1 MSPFTLQKHTSGR
14 FLCLGSFGYG
24 FTALLRLSLQRAECD
39 SKQKVAA
46 EKRVQRGTTLSDQ
59 ATTDEQ
65 RRAVL
70 LLSQRKKRKQ
80 SSREEDIN
88 PCISWP
94 DSPLPQSHLHWY
106 KLQRK
111 SHLDWKCKSTAPITE
126 QPAHASLRFLFFK
139 NGNPSA
145 LLQKKTKMY

>member
-1 MSPFTLQKHTSGR
+1 MRPFSLQKHTSVR

-65 RRAVL
+65 RRAAL
-70 LLSQRKKRKQ
+70 LLSQGIVNEAPWNTRGRREKLLLTRPVLTANPQHKGLKKF
-80 SSREEDIN
+80 D
-88 PCISWP
+88 SW
-94 DSPLPQSHLHWY
+94 DS
-106 KLQRK
+106 
-111 SHLDWKCKSTAPITE
+111 TVA
-126 QPAHASLRFLFFK
+126 A
-139 NGNPSA
+139 A
-145 LLQKKTKMY
+145 LGIAIRL

>member
-1 MSPFTLQKHTSGR
+1 MRISPINCVITQSPKSQNNSLMRPFSLQKHTSGR

-65 RRAVL
+65 RRAAL
-70 LLSQRKKRKQ
+70 LLSQRNKRKTPLDA
-80 SSREEDIN
+80 SSVN
-88 PCISWP
+88 CNA
-94 DSPLPQSHLHWY
+94 SPQHNGL
-106 KLQRK
+106 KTCRR
-111 SHLDWKCKSTAPITE
+111 
-126 QPAHASLRFLFFK
+126 ASQFDRR
-139 NGNPSA
+139 NNTVAAA
-145 LLQKKTKMY
+145 LGIAIRL